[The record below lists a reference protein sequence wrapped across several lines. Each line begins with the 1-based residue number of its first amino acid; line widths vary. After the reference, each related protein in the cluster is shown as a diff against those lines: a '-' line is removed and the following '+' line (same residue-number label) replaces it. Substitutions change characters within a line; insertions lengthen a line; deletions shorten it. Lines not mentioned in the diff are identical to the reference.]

1 MEGRR
6 KEGKW
11 IIGEYL
17 RDKVAR
23 LTGKRAA
30 ALCSTKL
37 YMLRE
42 GGTHVIKAL
51 SSVDQYYATHAAYH
65 CLSSICFPSASFL
78 RDCSPRF
85 PPPRPPDSGQIG
97 SCIPITN
104 VVNHLWIISFYAFRF
119 DRKRKKNSLFDFFL
133 SFDSTRFSFLIEAY
147 LDI

>member
-1 MEGRR
+1 MLQALEGRR

-51 SSVDQYYATHAAYH
+51 SPP
-65 CLSSICFPSASFL
+65 SINITPPMP
-78 RDCSPRF
+78 RTTVSPRF
-85 PPPRPPDSGQIG
+85 VSRQPP
-97 SCIPITN
+97 SCATALPVSPLIP
-104 VVNHLWIISFYAFRF
+104 VKSVRAFQ
-119 DRKRKKNSLFDFFL
+119 SQM
-133 SFDSTRFSFLIEAY
+133 S
-147 LDI
+147 